1 MSRQKR
7 KGDGYERELAHW
19 LNTNVYKEER
29 CERAPLSGGGSV
41 NMAAG
46 GADLLGTPG
55 IFVEAK
61 RVEKLPWRDA
71 LAQAERNSA
80 LLSAQELQAQRVL
93 PKEHPPDHLQSHIQ
107 NHRGA
112 YYEGLHHSCHSGY
125 PRCFYV
131 GQCSPQTGIQS
142 NLVSST
148 GVLSCPV
155 AQVQLNLLS

>member
-19 LNTNVYKEER
+19 LNENVYKEER

-80 LLSAQELQAQRVL
+80 HRKTDQTPLVITRRNREATEDSVCFLRL
-93 PKEHPPDHLQSHIQ
+93 KEF
-107 NHRGA
+107 A
-112 YYEGLHHSCHSGY
+112 KYYEAYL
-125 PRCFYV
+125 RE
-131 GQCSPQTGIQS
+131 QMK
-142 NLVSST
+142 L
-148 GVLSCPV
+148 
-155 AQVQLNLLS
+155 

>member
-80 LLSAQELQAQRVL
+80 HRKTDQTPLVITRRNREATEDSVCFLRLKEL
-93 PKEHPPDHLQSHIQ
+93 
-107 NHRGA
+107 G
-112 YYEGLHHSCHSGY
+112 
-125 PRCFYV
+125 
-131 GQCSPQTGIQS
+131 
-142 NLVSST
+142 
-148 GVLSCPV
+148 
-155 AQVQLNLLS
+155 